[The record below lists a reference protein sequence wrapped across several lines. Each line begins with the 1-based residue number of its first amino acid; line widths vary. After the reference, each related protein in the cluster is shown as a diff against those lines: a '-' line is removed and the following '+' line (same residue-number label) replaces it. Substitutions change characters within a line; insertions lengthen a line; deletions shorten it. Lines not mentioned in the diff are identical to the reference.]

1 MQRTIPIHIPPPLRH
16 SDIWHLPNGFRPGL
30 HPCPPQTREPVATRS
45 GGRFRF
51 VPCLVPPPGPE
62 ICSLARPG
70 LSCPFPLPWYPAI
83 VKAAGSGDGAEEKG
97 RQKASPLPLPCRSLH
112 TSCPSHIPI
121 SAPSSS
127 LHEGGRALPHPLAF
141 QTGLAASHVCLDIT
155 HTPRY
160 ILYALNTRTYTVC
173 APPVPKS
180 FPHTPPRRCPYFFFL
195 RLLRLLNR
203 QPFCSYRSAGS
214 SRRNSS
220 SSSST

>member
-97 RQKASPLPLPCRSLH
+97 RQKQARCHCPAEAYIRPVPHISPSPPRHHRCTREAGLYRTPWLSRLDWLLH
-112 TSCPSHIPI
+112 TSAWTSRTPPDTSSTHSTHARTQSVHHQSRSPSHT
-121 SAPSSS
+121 
-127 LHEGGRALPHPLAF
+127 HPL
-141 QTGLAASHVCLDIT
+141 GVVLI
-155 HTPRY
+155 
-160 ILYALNTRTYTVC
+160 
-173 APPVPKS
+173 
-180 FPHTPPRRCPYFFFL
+180 FFFCACSVCSTDS
-195 RLLRLLNR
+195 
-203 QPFCSYRSAGS
+203 PFCSYRSAGS